1 MHRYPGAWHVD
12 FSIFF
17 QNDDGRK
24 EEYNLYLILEEERH
38 DPLCSSE
45 SSVFD
50 HTLSCSI
57 SQGFFCISL
66 KEVRLY
72 DIEQGSLFSVCQ
84 MDFQSSS

>member
-45 SSVFD
+45 SSVAD
-50 HTLSCSI
+50 QTLSCSI
-57 SQGFFCISL
+57 SQGVCFISL
-66 KEVRLY
+66 KEVRLH
-72 DIEQGSLFSVCQ
+72 DIAQGSLSSVWQ
-84 MDFQSSS
+84 MDF